1 LANVRVFTDS
11 TAYLT
16 DEDKKQ
22 FNITVVPLVI
32 TFQGNSYKER
42 VEITDGEFYN
52 ALAEKGGFPTTSQP
66 SAGDFVKAYQ
76 ENANEGD
83 EIISIHISSAIS
95 GTYASAIAAAGML
108 PNYNISAFDSL
119 TTAACLRYL
128 VLKAAEMAQSGAG
141 KEEIVKTLTFMRDQ
155 VNILFMVDTLEYL
168 RRGGRIGGAQALIGS
183 LLQVKPILTI
193 KGKIEVFD
201 KVRTRQKALARI
213 VDEFV
218 KFYKSNDSSKIRASI
233 LHVHSHGTCD
243 NLAQLINNDIP
254 GLQLERISL
263 GPVIG
268 AHVGPGTLGLAYCL
282 LP

>member
-1 LANVRVFTDS
+1 VFTDS

-16 DEDKKQ
+16 SEDKKQ
-22 FNITVVPLVI
+22 FGITVVPLII
-32 TFQGNSYKER
+32 TFQNNSYKER
-42 VEITDGEFYN
+42 VEISDEEFYK

-83 EIISIHISSAIS
+83 EIISIHISSGIS
-95 GTYASAIAAAGML
+95 GTYASAIAAAEML
-108 PNYNISAFDSL
+108 PNYNISVFDSQ
-119 TTAACLRYL
+119 TTATGLRYL
-128 VLKAAEMAQSGAG
+128 VLKAAEMAQSGAS
-141 KEEIVKTLTFMRDQ
+141 KEEIVKTLSLMRDQ
-155 VNILFMVDTLEYL
+155 VHILFMVDTLEYL

-193 KGKIEVFD
+193 RGKTEIFD

-213 VDEFV
+213 VEEFV
-218 KFYKSNDSSKIRASI
+218 KFYKSNDPSKIRASI
-233 LHVHSHGTCD
+233 LYVHNHDACD
-243 NLAQLINNDIP
+243 ILAQLINSYIP
-254 GLQLERISL
+254 NLQLERISV
-263 GPVIG
+263 GPVVG